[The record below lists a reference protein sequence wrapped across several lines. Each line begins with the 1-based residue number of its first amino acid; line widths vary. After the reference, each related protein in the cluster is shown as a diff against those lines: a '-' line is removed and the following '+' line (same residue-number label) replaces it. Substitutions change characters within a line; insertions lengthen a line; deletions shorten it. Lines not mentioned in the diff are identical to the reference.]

1 LGFGYNGN
9 RYNIDAF
16 EEPNVQVIVMSER
29 VVNDDNV
36 RKGFLQN
43 FRADLESKEPQRALI
58 KYYRMNMS
66 KNFLGVLLAAALLF
80 LPSCGNDWPTK
91 EQVKDLHGEWKL
103 VSIKATDKVT
113 FQDTTWAVS
122 SGFID
127 FSYTGREGA
136 TPFTYS
142 LTSDQLIDGYYSIPE
157 ENMLLVMIKD
167 PVSQYEN
174 STVGL
179 VTGKQSSFELSN
191 NQLIIKGECL
201 IRNGVDRLTSGK
213 KMNLIAV
220 FKR

>member
-1 LGFGYNGN
+1 
-9 RYNIDAF
+9 
-16 EEPNVQVIVMSER
+16 
-29 VVNDDNV
+29 
-36 RKGFLQN
+36 
-43 FRADLESKEPQRALI
+43 
-58 KYYRMNMS
+58 MS
-66 KNFLGVLLAAALLF
+66 KTFLGVLLVTALLI
-80 LPSCGNDWPTK
+80 LQSCGNDWPTK
-91 EQVKDLHGEWKL
+91 EQVKELQGEWKL

-113 FQDTTWAVS
+113 FQDTTWAVN

-127 FSYTGREGA
+127 FGYTGRDGA

-142 LTSDQLIDGYYSIPE
+142 LTSDQVIDGYYSIPD